1 MFEGPE
7 LVALRL
13 FQEWTDDCNQ
23 AAKVAAKKVR
33 LPLDAIATIP
43 SLDNDNWSAYP
54 HIGDLITGLIAE
66 PSQSRSFRSQNWTFR
81 RSFLGILVELAL
93 RGHFVPQIVRRS
105 AIPGADVAFF
115 TFGDHDALGINGASV
130 STFWG
135 DLISWI
141 DDAKRPNV
149 LALQSRNLLYKNYR
163 TFGPK
168 RARLLEGYGALAFS
182 IVLRIRFWLALQA
195 ALQENPYFHLL
206 KSEFRRSIFGLPA
219 LEASILSR
227 DVRKVFT
234 ELKPKVVFL
243 PFENQLWQRLVA
255 FHAGKSLVVGVMH
268 SAPRKWDLRFLA
280 IDEDLGFSPNFLVSN
295 GQASENLLKKLG
307 VRSDRVLRG
316 KALRYI
322 GFQHNRASQARKLSI
337 LPKVLLITGFNRS
350 EALSLIRLCDRWC
363 NERGLELVLRPH
375 PASSV
380 WVSKR
385 FKTHMIDMDPLETI
399 AGKYPLFIADNMSSL
414 ALELHEAGLPVAVY
428 QEHGKL
434 NLSPLSMHESFRDY
448 FSSLNDLERVSQQ
461 PLTLPEESILETSD
475 VRETW
480 MEIIEKVTNAKEL

>member
-7 LVALRL
+7 LLALKR

-54 HIGDLITGLIAE
+54 QIGDLITGLMAE

-105 AIPGADVAFF
+105 AISCADVAFF

-141 DDAKRPNV
+141 DEAKRPNV
-149 LALQSRNLLYKNYR
+149 LALQSRNLLSKNHR
-163 TFGPK
+163 SSGPK
-168 RARLLEGYGALAFS
+168 RSRLLEGYGALASS
-182 IVLRIRFWLALQA
+182 IVLRISFWLALKA

-219 LEASILSR
+219 LEASLISK
-227 DVRKVFT
+227 DVKEIFT
-234 ELKPKVVFL
+234 EFKPKTVFL

-255 FHAGKSLVVGVMH
+255 FHRGRSLVVGAIH
-268 SAPRKWDLRFLA
+268 SAPRKWDLRFVA
-280 IDEDLGFSPNFLVSN
+280 IDEDLGFAPNFLISN
-295 GQASENLLKKLG
+295 GNASENLLKNLG

-316 KALRYI
+316 RALRYRD
-322 GFQHNRASQARKLSI
+322 FQHDLDRQAKTLAN
-337 LPKVLLITGFNRS
+337 LPKVLLVTGFNRS
-350 EALSLIRLCDRWC
+350 EAKNLIRLCDRWC
-363 NERGLELVLRPH
+363 HERGLELVLRPH
-375 PASSV
+375 PASAV
-380 WVSKR
+380 WISKR
-385 FKTHMIDMDPLETI
+385 FKTHTIDMDALETI

-414 ALELHEAGLPVAVY
+414 ALELYEAGLRVVVY
-428 QEHGKL
+428 QENGKL
-434 NLSPLSMHESFRDY
+434 NLSPMSMHERFRGY
-448 FSSLNDLERVSQQ
+448 FGSVNDLERVSQQ
-461 PLTLPEESILETSD
+461 PLSFPEESILETSK

-480 MEIIEKVTNAKEL
+480 MEIIEKVTDAKEL